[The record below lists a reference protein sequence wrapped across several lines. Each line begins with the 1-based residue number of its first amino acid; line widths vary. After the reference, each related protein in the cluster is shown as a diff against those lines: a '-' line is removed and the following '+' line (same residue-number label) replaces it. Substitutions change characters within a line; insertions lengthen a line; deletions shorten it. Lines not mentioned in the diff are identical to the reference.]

1 MGSTGADLIQ
11 TIDERLRV
19 NTTVGAAQVLDAVGE
34 VLRPERIGQRRR
46 DRLGGGLIPVCD
58 ETQVTIGSHRGRSGA
73 IGSHQAGRLAVW
85 RRYLKSRAKVRLRFQ
100 PPWRVVAND
109 KAKREPTLSDPSVG
123 DCRLV
128 STPSR
133 CLARSGLLAV
143 ASALFSVLRLAG
155 RDIGSPSVVEP
166 E

>member
-1 MGSTGADLIQ
+1 MWSAGADLIQ

-19 NTTVGAAQVLDAVGE
+19 NTTIGAAQVLDAVGE
-34 VLRPERIGQRRR
+34 VPRPERIGERRR
-46 DRLGGGLIPVCD
+46 DRLGGGLIPVRD
-58 ETQVTIGSHRGRSGA
+58 ETQVTIGSHRGRPGA
-73 IGSHQAGRLAVW
+73 IWSPHAGRLAVW
-85 RRYLKSRAKVRLRFQ
+85 RRYLKSKVKVRLGFQ
-100 PPWRVVAND
+100 PPWRVIAND
-109 KAKREPTLSDPSVG
+109 KAKRELTLSNPSVS
-123 DCRLV
+123 DCRSV

-133 CLARSGLLAV
+133 CLARSGLLGV